1 MLGPPS
7 GTRCAMGAAMIRP
20 SAALLLSMVLISG
33 CASRGGRIA
42 AGATT
47 MIVGGMFMATPGATT
62 VSHPTCTP
70 GPCPGVVDSLLT
82 TEHTDHTPQVVG
94 GLMLIA
100 GAALFIAGLAT
111 HDEPPA
117 PEMRRM
123 PPPPPP
129 TAYGYAPFAA
139 SPPPGPEPAPP
150 GPVAHPMPSPAA
162 TVITSRIENRLAL
175 QASMAA
181 HAGHCSS
188 AVVTANE
195 LARRDPEMHVALL
208 ERDTELAL
216 CYVTPTADAAR

>member
-1 MLGPPS
+1 
-7 GTRCAMGAAMIRP
+7 MIRP
-20 SAALLLSMVLISG
+20 TAALLLSMVLISG

-62 VSHPTCTP
+62 ENHPTCTP

-111 HDEPPA
+111 HDEQPA
-117 PEMRRM
+117 PEMQRI

-129 TAYGYAPFAA
+129 AYGYAAYGA
-139 SPPPGPEPAPP
+139 SPAYVPEPAPP
-150 GPVAHPMPSPAA
+150 APVAQPASNPAA
-162 TVITSRIENRLAL
+162 SVITSRLENRLAL

-181 HAGHCSS
+181 HAGHCSA

-195 LARRDPEMHVALL
+195 LAKRDPEMHVELL

-216 CYVTPTADAAR
+216 CYATGDAEPAHPR

>member
-1 MLGPPS
+1 
-7 GTRCAMGAAMIRP
+7 MIRP
-20 SAALLLSMVLISG
+20 SAALLSSMVLISG

-62 VSHPTCTP
+62 ENHPTCTP

-111 HDEPPA
+111 HDEPA
-117 PEMRRM
+117 AAERRPLA
-123 PPPPPP
+123 PPPP
-129 TAYGYAPFAA
+129 AYAYGGYAPGYAA
-139 SPPPGPEPAPP
+139 EPAPP
-150 GPVAHPMPSPAA
+150 APVAQPTQPAQSPAA

-188 AVVTANE
+188 AVITANK
-195 LARRDPEMHVALL
+195 LAQLDPEMHVSLL
-208 ERDTELAL
+208 EKDTELAL
-216 CYVTPTADAAR
+216 CYADSPAH